1 MCGGLYSVYGGN
13 IKSGFDIVA
22 RLCDLDNKIKNAD
35 VVITGE
41 GKTDSQT
48 LMGKAPFRIAE
59 ACKKYGKKCVVISG
73 CFDGVTLGDEMLPLI
88 DDGVTADE
96 AVNNSREVLYKKVQK
111 SLAIILK

>member
-1 MCGGLYSVYGGN
+1 MTFLY
-13 IKSGFDIVA
+13 
-22 RLCDLDNKIKNAD
+22 DLDNKIKNAD

-59 ACKKYGKKCVVISG
+59 LCKKYGKKCVVVSG
-73 CFDGVTLGDEMLPLI
+73 CFDGVTLGNEMLSLV
-88 DDGVTADE
+88 DGKVTADE
-96 AVNNSREVLYKKVQK
+96 ALNNSREVLYKKVQK